1 MVVLDTTRIS
11 KDFLND
17 GKHSLLICSDNGVVT
32 CGDAK
37 TQGII
42 NIFDYK
48 SGNKVSVDTSCR
60 SVNYLQA
67 VGDGYVIGCNSNR
80 VFVIKNGCMELE
92 RSFPTISFMT
102 VTESN
107 DICIEIISDGFVI
120 YLNRFLE
127 TTESNTDY
135 LVSSARPI
143 CVRSGE
149 LSTRSGDKIRVRSV
163 AYDDGNLKLFLG
175 PHLLNYVTMDQTSNQ
190 VEFSNLGQLHGQS
203 AMFIAYANKILIIKT
218 EDLIQTTLKTFTH
231 KIVSFI
237 LIEKKNIIVAHCEN
251 SKVYVI
257 QINTEVSRN
266 ICKEYEFNQ
275 KVKCISMSEK
285 LSENEFFVLFESG
298 SVQVQSL

>member
-1 MVVLDTTRIS
+1 MKWPSGRHTPCGIS
-11 KDFLND
+11 TSENRK
-17 GKHSLLICSDNGVVT
+17 K
-32 CGDAK
+32 
-37 TQGII
+37 GII

-48 SGNKVSVDTSCR
+48 SGNTVSVDTSCR

-92 RSFPTISFMT
+92 RSFPTIRLGSKSRAAKNVGAIIFSRKTKKSFMT

-127 TTESNTDY
+127 TIESNTDF

-190 VEFSNLGQLHGQS
+190 IEFSNLGQLHGQS
-203 AMFIAYANKILIIKT
+203 AMFVAYANKILIIKT

-237 LIEKKNIIVAHCEN
+237 LIEKKNII
-251 SKVYVI
+251 
-257 QINTEVSRN
+257 
-266 ICKEYEFNQ
+266 
-275 KVKCISMSEK
+275 
-285 LSENEFFVLFESG
+285 G
-298 SVQVQSL
+298 

>member
-1 MVVLDTTRIS
+1 
-11 KDFLND
+11 
-17 GKHSLLICSDNGVVT
+17 
-32 CGDAK
+32 
-37 TQGII
+37 
-42 NIFDYK
+42 
-48 SGNKVSVDTSCR
+48 
-60 SVNYLQA
+60 
-67 VGDGYVIGCNSNR
+67 
-80 VFVIKNGCMELE
+80 
-92 RSFPTISFMT
+92 MT

-127 TTESNTDY
+127 TIESNTDY

-203 AMFIAYANKILIIKT
+203 AMFVAYANKILIIKT

-237 LIEKKNIIVAHCEN
+237 LIEKKNIIGWCLTIFIAYSRVP
-251 SKVYVI
+251 KVV
-257 QINTEVSRN
+257 
-266 ICKEYEFNQ
+266 
-275 KVKCISMSEK
+275 
-285 LSENEFFVLFESG
+285 VLEPHRIE
-298 SVQVQSL
+298 